1 MRLYNVQDVILMGCG
16 AADDDLCAALSSM
29 SCHQPGAIDCVKAEV
44 DRFIKRFGDDEAT
57 RARKHDVIV
66 KALRPTFCP
75 EDFKDLSGV
84 EDQLKAKYMFD
95 EDDITYSGIIDAY
108 DYLE

>member
-1 MRLYNVQDVILMGCG
+1 MRVPQALREGGV
-16 AADDDLCAALSSM
+16 AAEDLHVTAVVGVLLAPVLGS
-29 SCHQPGAIDCVKAEV
+29 QV

-66 KALRPTFCP
+66 KALMPTFCP